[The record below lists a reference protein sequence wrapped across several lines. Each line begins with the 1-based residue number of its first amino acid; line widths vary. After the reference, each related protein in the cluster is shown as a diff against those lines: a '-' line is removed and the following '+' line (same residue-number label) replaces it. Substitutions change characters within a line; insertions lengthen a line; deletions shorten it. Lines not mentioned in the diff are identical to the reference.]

1 MSELWIRASLKLRIK
16 AVHREVV
23 VRHVLNEGGTRSAAR
38 HCVFKANAALNG
50 KPIFGSRLPKDVLE
64 ALDVTGSIV
73 GPPADYTI
81 LEWVRRYKALGLV
94 GLLERHRALK

>member
-1 MSELWIRASLKLRIK
+1 MSELWLRASLKLRIK

-23 VRHVLNEGGTRSAAR
+23 VRHVLNEGGNRSAVR
-38 HCVFKANAALNG
+38 RCIGKAKAGRNRKQIIG
-50 KPIFGSRLPKDVLE
+50 TRLPKDVLE
-64 ALDVTGSIV
+64 ALDVTGSIA

-94 GLLERHRALK
+94 GLLERHKGLK